1 MALAFACVFASP
13 ELGGRSG
20 GTVAAAARAVRGLDL
35 PWRRRMAEVRCDG
48 DRGWAVLLPGDA
60 PERRVRATIARLARR
75 GARELSLSPRFGV
88 SGPGLRLWLAACL
101 RAALGVAALGGQP
114 ARALVVGSD
123 TVAGRLAL
131 AWLAARV
138 RFVGVGDAPG
148 SRHFREA
155 ERLLVGLGVAV
166 NWEPV
171 EDPGPAWEGDL
182 VVWAC
187 GSRRLGRPV
196 RAPVWLAAHWPW
208 RDVPPGAP
216 AGGSGGEAEVGR
228 PAGCAGGEREAG
240 CPGARAVVVD
250 ALLGGPGLKGIP
262 SWWWKEWGW
271 PEGFLPAGGLEAALA
286 LPARSDGLERLWRA
300 VRDRGWSLA
309 GAVVAGGS
317 GAGTGRGRSSGN
329 RGEAWRVV
337 WLTGM
342 GSGHIIG
349 DAY

>member
-1 MALAFACVFASP
+1 V
-13 ELGGRSG
+13 
-20 GTVAAAARAVRGLDL
+20 
-35 PWRRRMAEVRCDG
+35 
-48 DRGWAVLLPGDA
+48 
-60 PERRVRATIARLARR
+60 
-75 GARELSLSPRFGV
+75 SLSPRFGV

-101 RAALGVAALGGQP
+101 RAALGLAARGGSP
-114 ARALVVGSD
+114 ARALVVGAD

-148 SRHFREA
+148 FRHFREA

-187 GSRRLGRPV
+187 GPRRLGRPV
-196 RAPVWLAAHWPW
+196 RAPVWLAVRWPSG
-208 RDVPPGAP
+208 DGAP
-216 AGGSGGEAEVGR
+216 GG
-228 PAGCAGGEREAG
+228 PAGCADGEADEG
-240 CPGARAVVVD
+240 CPGARTVVVD
-250 ALLGGPGLKGIP
+250 ALLRGPPLKGIP
-262 SWWWKEWGW
+262 AWWWKEWGW

-317 GAGTGRGRSSGN
+317 GAGTERGHSSGN